1 MKQTH
6 THARARKTQP
16 IRLTITTNPT
26 NLINFPWTIINIF
39 SNQDF
44 LSNQTLYNSD
54 LIKRCLK
61 FSAQHFLGNLL
72 STQTHEFS
80 YEINLNTNQMNDHSH
95 INPKKK
101 TLHQS
106 NNQTHHHTTNQ
117 LIKRV
122 RESQRLGENNPPPLR
137 GSLEQ
142 MSAWIWVK
150 RMSFTITTNGTC
162 LLVCPTLFRLHCLP
176 LFSHSFKSN
185 GGRSFFTHTT
195 SISKCQL
202 GKKNVIVNKKMIC
215 LVLVRNCN
223 WKWNWKRVRESK
235 HVTKD

>member
-1 MKQTH
+1 MLK
-6 THARARKTQP
+6 
-16 IRLTITTNPT
+16 
-26 NLINFPWTIINIF
+26 IF
-39 SNQDF
+39 STTFSGQSSFHPNPWIF
-44 LSNQTLYNSD
+44 LWN
-54 LIKRCLK
+54 KLK
-61 FSAQHFLGNLL
+61 HKPNEWPLP
-72 STQTHEFS
+72 HK
-80 YEINLNTNQMNDHSH
+80 
-95 INPKKK
+95 PKKK

-162 LLVCPTLFRLHCLP
+162 LLVCPTLFRLPCLP